1 MEKIHKDWLQKLGVE
16 ATAQVAVDKREERK
30 QALIGKLSSDRETQA
45 EQLLAGSKLKYAKGR
60 KKQKGLDL
68 ENRDQ
73 TAEFDLDEQRDGY
86 ALVDGDAQEN
96 FQKHLQT
103 ARIVDQLVREMQA
116 EMSGEVDKDGK
127 PIPLFSAEEIKAQ
140 VYDPLLRRGLIAET
154 NVPNEY
160 SRTKELL
167 DASFAAYA
175 ERLKKDKLST
185 GKRLFK
191 ENFSLAKT
199 MVGSVATITSGS
211 LSLEAK
217 MDQSGDELATSW
229 KPDDN
234 IKAIHQGL
242 GQAARDGK
250 DGYATTAT
258 TAMIDNARMGFATQ
272 ALSFVTDVGIEGSQT
287 LAEKLGSEA
296 TEETKERVKV
306 SGALAQA
313 LVGAASSEL
322 GDALSASG
330 LALEVGSTFGTLV
343 NTGAITRALQTPE
356 FTAVQVTAISTQLA
370 AACKATL
377 IKLDPKVGT
386 STAALTTTGSE
397 IVSAMAGAPA
407 PEGVLAAFEKGA
419 FDKAVEL
426 YAKALNVAVVA
437 AVTKNNLLDVLKTD
451 EARNKVMAAAAE
463 AMTEAF
469 NKPDEDEPPDD
480 VKHTHDGISSHKPE
494 WTFGKAGWVC
504 SICASSNSE
513 DPAVFAG
520 ILNAK
525 LERLKKDQERLKWAA
540 TLVGMGIDTAANFIA
555 PLAIVGCALKMARN
569 LYEAATR
576 TRDLINFIEDR
587 QGMFNAASAFSAPVT
602 QFIRNAGIQQT
613 HYYANAGFEGAKM
626 IGAIIQCTGAMAAPA
641 GVVVSA
647 SANIAQAIEAVLYEA
662 SKRLMLEVAWSDY
675 KNALSRPENRKMGLV
690 ALKNNPTLAK
700 YAVAWGAV
708 IKQDPLVSDFMG
720 SCGLGVDALR
730 DPEANLDKVVQY
742 LETRMPDDNVVTGRS
757 IDEPAATWAPA
768 ALELTAK
775 SWITVKSLAEA
786 RGALEPQDT
795 LTLEAALQ
803 RYEAASPALLVAAKT
818 KPVAVDPVQQKQQ
831 QDWLALLSQLNSL
844 VGRVSIVMTKEAGAG
859 QSVEMDEVKNKFK
872 KMIQAHRDIGDAWVP
887 PKPKT

>member
-1 MEKIHKDWLQKLGVE
+1 MDPKYPKWLTQFGVE
-16 ATAQVAVDKREERK
+16 ANAQVAIDKREERK
-30 QALIGKLSSDRETQA
+30 QALINKLAADRETQA

-86 ALVDGDAQEN
+86 ALVDGDQQEN

-116 EMSGEVDKDGK
+116 EMSGEVDEKGK

-191 ENFSLAKT
+191 ENFGLAKT
-199 MVGSVATITSGS
+199 MVSSVATIASGS
-211 LSLEAK
+211 LQLEAR
-217 MDQSGDELATSW
+217 SGMTSDEMATSW

-234 IKAIHQGL
+234 IKALHQGL
-242 GQAARDGK
+242 GEAVRDNGK
-250 DGYATTAT
+250 YATE
-258 TAMIDNARMGFATQ
+258 AMVASTRMGFATQ
-272 ALSFVTDVGIEGSQT
+272 ALSFVTDVGIEGGQT
-287 LAEKLGSEA
+287 LADKLGDKAS
-296 TEETKERVKV
+296 EETKERVKNA
-306 SGALAQA
+306 GGIAQA
-313 LVGAASSEL
+313 MVSAASSEL
-322 GDALSASG
+322 VEALSASG

-343 NTGAITRALQTPE
+343 NIGAIKRVLQTPE
-356 FTAVQVTAISTQLA
+356 FTAVQVAAISTQLA
-370 AACKATL
+370 TACKATL

-386 STAALTTTGSE
+386 STAAMTAAGSE
-397 IVSAMAGAPA
+397 IVSAMAAAPA
-407 PEGVLAAFEKGA
+407 PDGVLGAFEKGA
-419 FDKAVEL
+419 FDAGVED
-426 YAKALNVAVVA
+426 YAKALSAA
-437 AVTKNNLLDVLKTD
+437 IASAVTKNKLTDEVLKTE

-463 AMTEAF
+463 AMSEAF
-469 NKPDEDEPPDD
+469 TKPDEDEPPDD
-480 VKHTHDGISSHKPE
+480 VKHTHDSITSHKPE
-494 WTFGKAGWVC
+494 WTFGKAGWIC

-708 IKQDPLVSDFMG
+708 IKKDPLVSDFMG

-730 DPEANLDKVVQY
+730 DPDANLDKVVEY

-803 RYEAASPALLVAAKT
+803 RYEAASPARLVAAKT
-818 KPVAVDPVQQKQQ
+818 QPVAVDPVQQKQQ
-831 QDWLALLSQLNSL
+831 QDWLAELGQLNSL
-844 VGRVSIVMTKEAGAG
+844 VGRVSVVMTKAAGGG

-872 KMIQAHRDIGDAWVP
+872 KMIQAQRDIAQAWEP
-887 PKPKT
+887 PKPKP